1 MTGDNQKRKVYS
13 PDITPYSFE
22 GKGGLFNTI
31 SYFIVSPFRLISRVM
46 HNIFVMPANIQDEFA
61 EGLLVVACCVTVLGL
76 IDLIVYHKW
85 VLLVS
90 QLPLFPIAIK
100 IRKNAL
106 EAKDIASTSRT
117 VDIDTEQVAHL
128 IETVYDDLNNV
139 VED

>member
-1 MTGDNQKRKVYS
+1 MDNQKRKVYS

-22 GKGGLFNTI
+22 GRGGLFHTI
-31 SYFIVSPFRLISRVM
+31 AYFIVSPFRLISRVM

-61 EGLLVVACCVTVLGL
+61 EGLLVVAACVSVLGL
-76 IDLIVYHKW
+76 IDLLVYHKW

-100 IRKNAL
+100 VRKNAL
-106 EAKDIASTSRT
+106 EAKEIASTSRT
-117 VDIDTEQVAHL
+117 VDIDTEQVSAL
-128 IETVYDDLNNV
+128 VEGVYDELKKS